1 VRLGCG
7 HGRRFQKL
15 ETSQIPFRLLKAL
28 RLIDLSFAK
37 EEELFDDR
45 APRVDVQA
53 IGEPIE
59 ASMLFFGSGVDV
71 EDFDRDLADSEGLRL
86 KRRGEDRE
94 RDESSDEFIITADL
108 LSCCHTTS
116 SEVQLDGYKG
126 GWIEIIAGG
135 MFSGK
140 SEELIR
146 RLRRAVIA
154 RQRVQV
160 FKPIVD
166 DRFATDDIVSRDDRR
181 LKASPVASSNELL
194 TRVEIGVQVVGIDE
208 VQFFDPGVVE
218 VCMQLADAGIRVI
231 AAGLDQDYMR
241 RPFGPMPALL
251 AVAEEVSKMHAVCVR
266 CRGAAHYSQRVS
278 GGDAQVE
285 VGDSSYEARC
295 RSCYE
300 LYKAAPEQEEP
311 VVQLTIPQPA

>member
-1 VRLGCG
+1 L
-7 HGRRFQKL
+7 
-15 ETSQIPFRLLKAL
+15 
-28 RLIDLSFAK
+28 
-37 EEELFDDR
+37 
-45 APRVDVQA
+45 
-53 IGEPIE
+53 
-59 ASMLFFGSGVDV
+59 
-71 EDFDRDLADSEGLRL
+71 DSHR
-86 KRRGEDRE
+86 
-94 RDESSDEFIITADL
+94 
-108 LSCCHTTS
+108 
-116 SEVQLDGYKG
+116 G

-146 RLRRAVIA
+146 RLRRSVIA

-160 FKPIVD
+160 FKPVID
-166 DRFATDDIVSRDDRR
+166 DRFATDEVVSRDDRR
-181 LKASPVASSNELL
+181 LKATAVATSSELL
-194 TRVEIGVQVVGIDE
+194 SRVEIGVQVVGVDE
-208 VQFFDPGVVE
+208 IQFFDAGITE

-295 RSCYE
+295 RGCYE
-300 LYKAAPEQEEP
+300 PYAAMHEEEEQP
-311 VVQLTIPQPA
+311 AVQLTMPAPQPV

>member
-1 VRLGCG
+1 MLN
-7 HGRRFQKL
+7 
-15 ETSQIPFRLLKAL
+15 
-28 RLIDLSFAK
+28 
-37 EEELFDDR
+37 
-45 APRVDVQA
+45 VQCR
-53 IGEPIE
+53 
-59 ASMLFFGSGVDV
+59 M
-71 EDFDRDLADSEGLRL
+71 L
-86 KRRGEDRE
+86 KRSWLPSRPFNIQHFTFNIPR
-94 RDESSDEFIITADL
+94 
-108 LSCCHTTS
+108 LSCSPSPLTS
-116 SEVQLDGYKG
+116 EAIPLDGYKG

-140 SEELIR
+140 SEDLIR
-146 RLRRAVIA
+146 RLRRSVIA

-160 FKPIVD
+160 FKPLVD
-166 DRFATDDIVSRDDRR
+166 DRFSTEDIVSRDDRR
-181 LKASPVASSNELL
+181 LKAMSVATSTELL
-194 TRVEIGVQVVGIDE
+194 ARVEIGVQVVGIDE
-208 VQFFDPGVVE
+208 VQFFDPGVVD

-241 RPFGPMPALL
+241 RPFGPIPALL

-300 LYKAAPEQEEP
+300 AYRALAQQEPE
-311 VVQLTIPQPA
+311 VQLTMPQPVA

>member
-1 VRLGCG
+1 
-7 HGRRFQKL
+7 
-15 ETSQIPFRLLKAL
+15 
-28 RLIDLSFAK
+28 
-37 EEELFDDR
+37 
-45 APRVDVQA
+45 
-53 IGEPIE
+53 
-59 ASMLFFGSGVDV
+59 M
-71 EDFDRDLADSEGLRL
+71 
-86 KRRGEDRE
+86 
-94 RDESSDEFIITADL
+94 
-108 LSCCHTTS
+108 
-116 SEVQLDGYKG
+116 DGYKG

-160 FKPIVD
+160 FKPVID
-166 DRFATDDIVSRDDRR
+166 DRFGTEDIVSRDDRR
-181 LKASPVASSNELL
+181 LKAIPIATSNELRS
-194 TRVEIGVQVVGIDE
+194 RVEIGVQVVGIDE
-208 VQFFDPGVVE
+208 VQFFDAGVVD

-251 AVAEEVSKMHAVCVR
+251 SVAEEVSKMHAVCVR

-295 RSCYE
+295 RHCFEAYRATDQIE
-300 LYKAAPEQEEP
+300 EEP
-311 VVQLTIPQPA
+311 AVQLTMPQPV

>member
-1 VRLGCG
+1 
-7 HGRRFQKL
+7 
-15 ETSQIPFRLLKAL
+15 
-28 RLIDLSFAK
+28 
-37 EEELFDDR
+37 
-45 APRVDVQA
+45 
-53 IGEPIE
+53 
-59 ASMLFFGSGVDV
+59 
-71 EDFDRDLADSEGLRL
+71 
-86 KRRGEDRE
+86 
-94 RDESSDEFIITADL
+94 
-108 LSCCHTTS
+108 
-116 SEVQLDGYKG
+116 LDGYKG

-160 FKPIVD
+160 FKPIID
-166 DRFATDDIVSRDDRR
+166 DRFSTEDIVSRDDRR
-181 LKASPVASSNELL
+181 LKASPVSTSNELL
-194 TRVEIGVQVVGIDE
+194 ARVEIGVQVVGIDE
-208 VQFFDPGVVE
+208 VQFFDANVVD

-295 RSCYE
+295 RSCFE
-300 LYKAAPEQEEP
+300 EYKAAALDEEP

>member
-1 VRLGCG
+1 MDG
-7 HGRRFQKL
+7 HR
-15 ETSQIPFRLLKAL
+15 
-28 RLIDLSFAK
+28 
-37 EEELFDDR
+37 
-45 APRVDVQA
+45 
-53 IGEPIE
+53 
-59 ASMLFFGSGVDV
+59 
-71 EDFDRDLADSEGLRL
+71 
-86 KRRGEDRE
+86 
-94 RDESSDEFIITADL
+94 
-108 LSCCHTTS
+108 
-116 SEVQLDGYKG
+116 G

-160 FKPIVD
+160 FKPLID
-166 DRFATDDIVSRDDRR
+166 DRFSTDEVVSRDERR
-181 LKASPVASSNELL
+181 LKAIAVATSSELL
-194 TRVEIGVQVVGIDE
+194 ARVEIGMQVVGIDE
-208 VQFFDPGVVE
+208 IQFFDAGIVE

-266 CRGAAHYSQRVS
+266 CRGAAHYSQRLS
-278 GGDAQVE
+278 GGNAQVE

-295 RSCYE
+295 RHCYE
-300 LYKAAPEQEEP
+300 KYHAVPEETP
-311 VVQLTIPQPA
+311 AVQLTIPQPVAGTA

>member
-1 VRLGCG
+1 
-7 HGRRFQKL
+7 
-15 ETSQIPFRLLKAL
+15 
-28 RLIDLSFAK
+28 
-37 EEELFDDR
+37 
-45 APRVDVQA
+45 
-53 IGEPIE
+53 
-59 ASMLFFGSGVDV
+59 
-71 EDFDRDLADSEGLRL
+71 
-86 KRRGEDRE
+86 
-94 RDESSDEFIITADL
+94 
-108 LSCCHTTS
+108 
-116 SEVQLDGYKG
+116 LDNHRG

-160 FKPIVD
+160 FKPIID
-166 DRFATDDIVSRDDRR
+166 DRFATDEVVSRDERR
-181 LKASPVASSNELL
+181 LKAIPVATSAEMLS
-194 TRVEIGVQVVGIDE
+194 RIEIGVQVVGVDE
-208 VQFFDPGVVE
+208 IQFFDPGVVE

-251 AVAEEVSKMHAVCVR
+251 SVAEEVSKMHAVCVR

-278 GGDAQVE
+278 GGNAQVE

-295 RSCYE
+295 RGCFERYQS
-300 LYKAAPEQEEP
+300 APEEAP
-311 VVQLTIPQPA
+311 AVQLTIPQPVAGNA

>member
-1 VRLGCG
+1 MDG
-7 HGRRFQKL
+7 HR
-15 ETSQIPFRLLKAL
+15 
-28 RLIDLSFAK
+28 
-37 EEELFDDR
+37 
-45 APRVDVQA
+45 
-53 IGEPIE
+53 
-59 ASMLFFGSGVDV
+59 
-71 EDFDRDLADSEGLRL
+71 
-86 KRRGEDRE
+86 
-94 RDESSDEFIITADL
+94 
-108 LSCCHTTS
+108 
-116 SEVQLDGYKG
+116 G

-146 RLRRAVIA
+146 RLRRSVIA

-160 FKPIVD
+160 FKPLID
-166 DRFATDDIVSRDDRR
+166 DRFSTDEVVSRDERR
-181 LKASPVASSNELL
+181 LKALAVATSNELL
-194 TRVEIGVQVVGIDE
+194 SRVEIGVQVVGIDE
-208 VQFFDPGVVE
+208 IQFFDAGIVD

-278 GGDAQVE
+278 GGNAQVE

-295 RSCYE
+295 RHCFESYR
-300 LYKAAPEQEEP
+300 AQPQDEEP
-311 VVQLTIPQPA
+311 AVQLTIPQPVAGNA

>member
-1 VRLGCG
+1 
-7 HGRRFQKL
+7 
-15 ETSQIPFRLLKAL
+15 
-28 RLIDLSFAK
+28 
-37 EEELFDDR
+37 
-45 APRVDVQA
+45 
-53 IGEPIE
+53 
-59 ASMLFFGSGVDV
+59 
-71 EDFDRDLADSEGLRL
+71 
-86 KRRGEDRE
+86 
-94 RDESSDEFIITADL
+94 
-108 LSCCHTTS
+108 
-116 SEVQLDGYKG
+116 
-126 GWIEIIAGG
+126 

-160 FKPIVD
+160 FKPLMD
-166 DRFATDDIVSRDDRR
+166 DRFGTEDIVSRDDRR
-181 LKASPVASSNELL
+181 LKAFSVATSNELL

-208 VQFFDPGVVE
+208 VQFFDAGVVD
-218 VCMQLADAGIRVI
+218 VCMQLADAGIRVV

-251 AVAEEVSKMHAVCVR
+251 AVAEEGAKMHAGCAP
-266 CRGAAHYSQRVS
+266 CRGAAPSSQRVR

-300 LYKAAPEQEEP
+300 AYKATVQEQP
-311 VVQLTIPQPA
+311 DVQLTMPQPVG

>member
-1 VRLGCG
+1 MDHHR
-7 HGRRFQKL
+7 
-15 ETSQIPFRLLKAL
+15 
-28 RLIDLSFAK
+28 
-37 EEELFDDR
+37 
-45 APRVDVQA
+45 
-53 IGEPIE
+53 
-59 ASMLFFGSGVDV
+59 
-71 EDFDRDLADSEGLRL
+71 
-86 KRRGEDRE
+86 
-94 RDESSDEFIITADL
+94 
-108 LSCCHTTS
+108 
-116 SEVQLDGYKG
+116 G

-160 FKPIVD
+160 FKPLLD
-166 DRFATDDIVSRDDRR
+166 DRFSTDEVVSRDERR
-181 LKASPVASSNELL
+181 LKAIAVATSAELL
-194 TRVEIGVQVVGIDE
+194 ARVEIGIQVVGIDE
-208 VQFFDPGVVE
+208 IQFFDPGVVD

-231 AAGLDQDYMR
+231 AAGLDQDFAR

-278 GGDAQVE
+278 GGNAQVE

-295 RSCYE
+295 RHCFEPYRSV
-300 LYKAAPEQEEP
+300 AEETP
-311 VVQLTIPQPA
+311 AVQLTIPAPAVGNA